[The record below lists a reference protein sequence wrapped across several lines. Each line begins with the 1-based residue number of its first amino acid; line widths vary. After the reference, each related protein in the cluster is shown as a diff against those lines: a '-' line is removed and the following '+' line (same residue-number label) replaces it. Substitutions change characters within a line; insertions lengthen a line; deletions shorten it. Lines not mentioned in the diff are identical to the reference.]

1 MLGSRALGVHFLPKV
16 GLGAEAVSA
25 RAWSMSWKS
34 LVRSTTST
42 KGAPLELA
50 VDDPDGGGVL
60 DADALAEG
68 VVGLDEAASLPWG
81 SRAKGRAILW
91 SAANFW
97 VKVGEDVEA
106 GDGGL
111 IGEDGV
117 AVFVAEGLGFGVE
130 PAGVD
135 GGLEAPVVEGER
147 EVVAHPGDV
156 VLGGGLVEQRVG
168 AGAVGALEV
177 FKFDDGDAGA
187 GGGDE
192 GGGVVDL
199 GSARRRRE
207 LGDARSGSEDQ
218 RREGEQVGYAERA
231 HDGGHFDWTAP

>member
-1 MLGSRALGVHFLPKV
+1 
-16 GLGAEAVSA
+16 
-25 RAWSMSWKS
+25 
-34 LVRSTTST
+34 
-42 KGAPLELA
+42 
-50 VDDPDGGGVL
+50 VL

-68 VVGLDEAASLPWG
+68 VVGLDEAGELSLRIDG
-81 SRAKGRAILW
+81 EGQSNA
-91 SAANFW
+91 
-97 VKVGEDVEA
+97 VGLGELLSELGENVEA

-111 IGEDGV
+111 AGEDGV
-117 AVFVAEGLGFGVE
+117 AIFIAEGLGFGVE
-130 PAGVD
+130 PASVYGC
-135 GGLEAPVVEGER
+135 LEAPCVEGQG
-147 EVVAHPGDV
+147 EVVADPGDV
-156 VLGGGLVEQRVG
+156 VLGGGFEEQRVG

-177 FKFDDGDAGA
+177 FKFDDGDAGS

-199 GSARRRRE
+199 GAARRRRE